1 MVSVFLIAL
10 PPNQHLNVDGTST
23 GRFSDVSARESCPV
37 CPHAGASGL
46 LSYPLHGSEALYVG
60 YSRDAWNGT
69 LWLGRY
75 DNKVSPRDKVLPMEL
90 AKFMRCLFIL
100 R

>member
-1 MVSVFLIAL
+1 MLG
-10 PPNQHLNVDGTST
+10 GTST
-23 GRFSDVSARESCPV
+23 GRFSDVSARDSCPV

-46 LSYPLHGSEALYVG
+46 LSYPIHGSEALYVG
-60 YSRDAWNGT
+60 YSVMRGMELCGWADT
-69 LWLGRY
+69 TIC
-75 DNKVSPRDKVLPMEL
+75 PRDKVLPMEL

>member
-1 MVSVFLIAL
+1 MVSVFLIVL

-23 GRFSDVSARESCPV
+23 GRFSDVSVRESCPV

-46 LSYPLHGSEALYVG
+46 LSYPIPGSEALYVG

-75 DNKVSPRDKVLPMEL
+75 DNKVSPEIRYSPWSSSNS
-90 AKFMRCLFIL
+90 
-100 R
+100 

>member
-1 MVSVFLIAL
+1 MHRGVRITHRPAAEPAFKCWVGHQQADSM
-10 PPNQHLNVDGTST
+10 S
-23 GRFSDVSARESCPV
+23 SDVSARESCPV

-46 LSYPLHGSEALYVG
+46 LSYPIHGSEALYVG

-90 AKFMRCLFIL
+90 FIL